1 MSSPRIT
8 FSYSGNSEGSG
19 ARLLLEQEP
28 VSTSALS
35 LVDLANMLALV
46 RTGISAKTYIADS
59 CSASLVNGLVV
70 VPLTVYV
77 WPSEEGVE
85 YDLTATLPEWTVIG
99 PAVAVE
105 QERDFDLVIPEA
117 AAVDLPCLAVSNVTF
132 DWQTPAI
139 TPKGVVVD
147 APVLA
152 LVSGGAGL
160 ANGIMVDQ
168 AVFGVLRVRCTA
180 IGYRHAVTLRIPK
193 TGANS
198 ISNIKSILTANWDY
212 GRGITTL
219 ELKLPACAENLL
231 EACEESTRTP
241 GIASQ
246 VTEEEEQIPELRYS
260 TCTGQPLGI
269 VRWIKP

>member
-8 FSYSGNSEGSG
+8 FSYSGNAEGSG

-28 VSTSALS
+28 VSSSALS

-46 RTGISAKTYIADS
+46 RSGISARTYIADS

-70 VPLTVYV
+70 VPLTIYV
-77 WPSEEGVE
+77 WPSEEGME
-85 YDLTATLPEWTVIG
+85 YDLTATLPEWTTIG

-117 AAVDLPCLAVSNVTF
+117 VAADLPCLASGIELT
-132 DWQTPAI
+132 WQTPAI

-147 APVLA
+147 SPTLS
-152 LVSGGAGL
+152 LVAGGGGAF
-160 ANGIMVDQ
+160 NGIKVDQ

-180 IGYRHAVTLRIPK
+180 IGYQHAVTLRIPK
-193 TGANS
+193 TGASS
-198 ISNIKSILTANWDY
+198 ISDIKSILTANWDY
-212 GRGITTL
+212 GRGVTTL
-219 ELKLPACAENLL
+219 DLKLPACAESLL
-231 EACEESTRTP
+231 EACEETGRTP
-241 GIASQ
+241 GIASE

-260 TCTGQPLGI
+260 TCTGQPIGI
-269 VRWIKP
+269 VRLVNP